1 MEEVV
6 SAIYSMVKFV
16 KCEVEKKDLIKIEV
30 DTIFNNFNIGP
41 NEELKRSVYLEEGF
55 QVETFNKVLTNRNVL
70 MIKILVK
77 FLLKLLKES
86 KERRFN
92 YSSSFLL
99 RWTYVNHV

>member
-55 QVETFNKVLTNRNVL
+55 QQSLNEQKCP
-70 MIKILVK
+70 
-77 FLLKLLKES
+77 
-86 KERRFN
+86 
-92 YSSSFLL
+92 YD
-99 RWTYVNHV
+99 